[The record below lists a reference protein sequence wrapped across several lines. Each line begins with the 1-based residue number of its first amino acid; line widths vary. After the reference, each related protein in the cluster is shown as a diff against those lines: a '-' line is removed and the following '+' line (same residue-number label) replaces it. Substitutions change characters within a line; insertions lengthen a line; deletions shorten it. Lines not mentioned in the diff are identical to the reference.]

1 MSVEGA
7 RPVAALPGGARHDQ
21 RQAAAAVP
29 AVSAVHVALALVTV
43 YVLWGSTYL
52 AMRLAI
58 ATIPPFLMAA
68 SRHFTAG
75 VLLYAFARWRGAP
88 RPRPEHW
95 RSAAIIGGLLLL
107 LGNGGVVWAEQRVS
121 SGMAALLICSEPMW
135 IVLFVWLRRDG
146 RRPRPQVV
154 AGLLVGVAGLALLVR
169 PGAHAGGAGV
179 DLLGVLAVLIS
190 SISWA
195 AGSLYVQR
203 ATLPSSPLLATSLQM
218 LCGGGLLFAA
228 GGLTGEPARFAFSQ
242 VSAGSAL
249 AVLYLIVFGSLIG
262 YTAYTWLLRSASP
275 VLVSTYAYVNPVVAV
290 FLGWALVHE
299 PVTGGM
305 LLGAAVILFGV
316 ALITTA
322 SGDGAS
328 RRRKAA
334 EQPGRE
340 AAGALRDRQQVSAAP
355 PVPEPLPPAA
365 AAVQASSVRT
375 RSPAVASVAAA
386 TEAGAAEAAA
396 TADALAIETCVSG

>member
-1 MSVEGA
+1 MSAERATGTAA
-7 RPVAALPGGARHDQ
+7 RTA
-21 RQAAAAVP
+21 
-29 AVSAVHVALALVTV
+29 HVVLALATV

-58 ATIPPFLMAA
+58 VTIPPFLMAA
-68 SRHFTAG
+68 TRHLTAG
-75 VLLYAFARWRGAP
+75 VSLYAFARLRGAP
-88 RPRPEHW
+88 RPQAVHW

-135 IVLFVWLRRDG
+135 IVLFAWMRRDG
-146 RRPRPQVV
+146 RRPSPLVV
-154 AGLLVGVAGLALLVR
+154 AGLVLGMAGLVLLVR
-169 PGAHAGGAGV
+169 PGHGGDAAV
-179 DLLGVLAVLIS
+179 DRWGALVVLIA

-203 ATLPSSPLLATSLQM
+203 ATLPSSPLLATSMQM
-218 LCGGGLLFAA
+218 LSGGALLGVA
-228 GGLTGEPARFAFSQ
+228 GALAGEPARLSLSQ
-242 VSAGSAL
+242 VSAGSAM

-290 FLGWALVHE
+290 FLGWLLVHE

-305 LLGAAVILFGV
+305 LLGAAIILAGV

-322 SGDGAS
+322 SGAGAAA
-328 RRRKAA
+328 RRRRQAA
-334 EQPGRE
+334 RPAPTVASFPADARPRG
-340 AAGALRDRQQVSAAP
+340 AG
-355 PVPEPLPPAA
+355 EAA
-365 AAVQASSVRT
+365 AATWA
-375 RSPAVASVAAA
+375 PA
-386 TEAGAAEAAA
+386 AGPGVHLAPAPVMAAA
-396 TADALAIETCVSG
+396 TAGEAVVAEEGLEIEEARASC

>member
-1 MSVEGA
+1 MSVEKTV
-7 RPVAALPGGARHDQ
+7 PAAPAGSKAIHPG
-21 RQAAAAVP
+21 AAAAVP
-29 AVSAVHVALALVTV
+29 MAHVALALVTV

-58 ATIPPFLMAA
+58 DTIPPFLMAG

-75 VLLYAFARWRGAP
+75 ALLYAFARLRGAP
-88 RPRPEHW
+88 RARREHW

-135 IVLFVWLRRDG
+135 IVLFAWLRRDG
-146 RRPRPQVV
+146 SRPRPQVV
-154 AGLLVGVAGLALLVR
+154 VGLLVGLAGLTLLVR
-169 PGAHAGGAGV
+169 PGHGAGAAV
-179 DLLGVLAVLIS
+179 DLLGVGAVLIS

-203 ATLPSSPLLATSLQM
+203 ATLPSSPLLATSMQM
-218 LCGGGLLFAA
+218 LCGGGLLFVA
-228 GGLTGEPARFAFSQ
+228 GALTGEPSRFALSQ

-322 SGDGAS
+322 SGAATRRVKDAKPRPLPASAASAASERRQASTPQWAPEPGA
-328 RRRKAA
+328 AA
-334 EQPGRE
+334 EKDLE
-340 AAGALRDRQQVSAAP
+340 VE
-355 PVPEPLPPAA
+355 VC
-365 AAVQASSVRT
+365 
-375 RSPAVASVAAA
+375 A
-386 TEAGAAEAAA
+386 TP
-396 TADALAIETCVSG
+396 